1 MVETLMIGEK
11 EMTLCPTCRGHYVP
25 IKKTEL
31 GDKRAARSC
40 THCTGH
46 KDDEEFLRSLSDDD
60 PRWGCDSKYY
70 GSRVYDLR
78 DSNLDMGY
86 MEDDDYSE

>member
-1 MVETLMIGEK
+1 MVETLVIGEK
-11 EMTLCPTCRGHYVP
+11 ELFEAYV
-25 IKKTEL
+25 K
-31 GDKRAARSC
+31 
-40 THCTGH
+40 
-46 KDDEEFLRSLSDDD
+46 EEFLRSLSDDD